1 MIAYTTPSST
11 SVPADKFV
19 YALKGNMNSFPRS
32 RGIDLFNR
40 LIQMYGVTKEPP
52 VLRYDQIVDAICKDS
67 YPEIFEGISEYLT
80 IYAIP
85 DTGSQYYGR
94 NEFLDLLQDMYAA
107 SPSYF
112 EDTLQSVW
120 VCKSN

>member
-11 SVPADKFV
+11 AVPADKFI

-32 RGIDLFNR
+32 RAVEVFNR
-40 LIQMYGVTKEPP
+40 LIQMYRVTKEPP
-52 VLRYDQIVDAICKDS
+52 VLTYDQIVNATNKDK
-67 YPEIFEGISEYLT
+67 YPEISEGVSEYLT

-85 DTGSQYYGR
+85 DTGSLYYGR
-94 NEFLDLLQDMYAA
+94 SEFLELLQDIYAA
-107 SPSYF
+107 SPTYF

-120 VCKSN
+120 VV